1 VAIPTIY
8 GVEELEAPVCLEDGG
23 AYLVEMSQR
32 KRCVT
37 HVSPSGAMRTVI
49 TLDGRPNGL
58 ALNGHDNIW
67 IAVAGDAGSSV
78 TCCSP
83 TGEILAVISGGED
96 GPFLWPNGLAFG
108 PNGLLYV
115 TDSGIRVKEFIEGTT
130 IRPDVRAAPYDGR
143 IYEIDPT
150 KAVVVRTLDRGIRF
164 TNGIASGSDDR
175 MYVSETM
182 SGDVFRYDIGSAVP
196 SRAIFGNVVGGPSSN
211 RLVGPDG
218 MKFGDD
224 GRLYC
229 TLFGD
234 GVVAVL
240 DRDGALVDHI
250 PVDGS
255 KPTNIAFLREGREA
269 LVTEVAESML
279 QSIAVLCGGL
289 ALHYPT
295 VSVLKPSQ
303 QH

>member
-8 GVEELEAPVCLEDGG
+8 GVEEPEAPVCLEDGG
-23 AYLVEMSQR
+23 VYLVEMSQR

-37 HVSPSGAMRTVI
+37 HVSSSGAMRTVI
-49 TLDGRPNGL
+49 TFDGRPNGL

-67 IAVAGDAGSSV
+67 IAVAGDTGSSV
-78 TCCSP
+78 TCCLT

-96 GPFLWPNGLAFG
+96 GPFLWPNDLAFG
-108 PNGLLYV
+108 PNGLMYV

-130 IRPDVRAAPYDGR
+130 IRPDVRGAPYDGR

-150 KAVVVRTLDRGIRF
+150 TVVVVRTLDRGIRF
-164 TNGIASGSDDR
+164 TNGIAFGSDDR

-196 SRAIFGNVVGGPSSN
+196 SRAITGNVVGGPSSN

-218 MKFGDD
+218 MKFDDD
-224 GRLYC
+224 GRLNC
-229 TLFGD
+229 TVFGD
-234 GVVAVL
+234 GVVAVSGPRL
-240 DRDGALVDHI
+240 LVDHI
-250 PVDGS
+250 PVGGGKS
-255 KPTNIAFLREGREA
+255 ANIAFLREGREA

-279 QSIAVLCGGL
+279 QSTAVPCGGL